1 MTNWEKIQDRNND
14 LINISVNYDK
24 IQREIRYGKQST
36 NKYKYEYDQVN
47 DFFQSSVKQFLKE
60 ENYHTEDILYELLE
74 MELNTE
80 NYKIAKNLY
89 KNIKKEEEV
98 KIEQVEEVKKP
109 EEESIYII
117 VEENLEMEVIKLES
131 KKEECENTILQLKN
145 RIKEIEDNIDEKKS
159 KL

>member
-80 NYKIAKNLY
+80 NYKMAKNLY
-89 KNIKKEEEV
+89 KNIKKEEV
-98 KIEQVEEVKKP
+98 KIEQVEEVKKT

>member
-1 MTNWEKIQDRNND
+1 LTNWEKIQDRNND

-80 NYKIAKNLY
+80 NYKMAKNLY
-89 KNIKKEEEV
+89 KNIKKEEV
-98 KIEQVEEVKKP
+98 KIEQVEEVKKT